1 MKKIISLV
9 LVLMFVCTSAFAVSY
24 GIVKDNNNGKEGQIL
39 INTGIDSG
47 STDIGTWVDPSSI
60 SGLKGEKGDR
70 GERGIAGR
78 DGRDGVAGINGKDGE
93 QGIQGIKGDTGTKG
107 TDGINGSDGKDGM
120 KGDTGNTGKDVD
132 TATVDKFENEINTN
146 KTNTDM
152 LNGKVNDLE
161 KTQAIIGIETRI
173 YDGKK
178 WVITTFA
185 DYTTTR
191 QTVDSA
197 GVRFTYKLGKSYTD
211 KKLEELE
218 ARLDNMDN
226 NTPKINTDKAEI
238 YTEGNGPSR

>member
-93 QGIQGIKGDTGTKG
+93 QGIQGL
-107 TDGINGSDGKDGM
+107 
-120 KGDTGNTGKDVD
+120 KGDTGNAGKDVD
-132 TATVDKFENEINTN
+132 PATVDKFENEINTN

-238 YTEGNGPSR
+238 YTEGNGIGIRSKF